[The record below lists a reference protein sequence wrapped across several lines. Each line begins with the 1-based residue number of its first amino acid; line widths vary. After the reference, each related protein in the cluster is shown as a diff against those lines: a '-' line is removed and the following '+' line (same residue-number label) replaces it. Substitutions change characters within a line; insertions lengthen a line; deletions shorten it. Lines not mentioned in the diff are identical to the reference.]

1 MPNLQSLCKSAS
13 KNEVLKIWLNDMPV
27 AGRFSPEEVLDGQVP
42 GLPKDVLEEC
52 NVLRWYSMVDGF
64 SKFTC
69 TSYTII
75 ECRYIEVGLYD

>member
-1 MPNLQSLCKSAS
+1 MNLLSMMTTAS
-13 KNEVLKIWLNDMPV
+13 KNELLKIWLNDTPV
-27 AGRFSPEEVLDGQVP
+27 TGKFTCDEVLNGDVP
-42 GLPKDVLEEC
+42 GIPKDALEEC